1 MNDGLPLS
9 DLLVLDLTRA
19 RAGPTAVRQL
29 ADWGADVIKI
39 EEPADAGADIMGGGR
54 DGVDFQNLQRN
65 KRSMTLNLKSEQGL
79 EVFMQLVAKADVIVE
94 NYRPDVKSRL
104 GIDFEAVSKV
114 NPRIVYGSISGFG
127 QTGPYSGRP
136 GYDQIAQGMGGLM
149 SVTGLPGQGPVRV
162 GVPIADLS
170 SGMYLALGMLVALHE
185 CERTG
190 KGKWVHTSLLEAQIA
205 MMDFQMSRWLI
216 GREVPPQAG
225 NDHPTSIPTGV
236 FPTTDGHM
244 NIAAAGDSMF
254 TRLCNALGAPE
265 LLENPD
271 YKDSESR
278 SQNRVALNEALTK
291 CTEMRSTAEWIEVL
305 NQAGVPS
312 GPIFSVDQTAADPQV
327 QHLRIATPVTHPRL
341 GELEVVGQPVSL
353 GPEGRP
359 SIRRHSP
366 DLGEHTEEVLGWL
379 GYNAAAISELH
390 EQEAI

>member
-254 TRLCNALGAPE
+254 TRLCNALGALE

>member
-19 RAGPTAVRQL
+19 RSGPTAVRQL

-39 EEPADAGADIMGGGR
+39 EEPADAGSDIMGGGR

-79 EVFMQLVAKADVIVE
+79 DVFMQLVAKADVIVE
-94 NYRPDVKSRL
+94 NYRPDVKTRL
-104 GIDFEAVSKV
+104 GIDFEAVSKI

-185 CERTG
+185 RQRTG

-216 GREVPPQAG
+216 GHEVPPQAG

-236 FPTTDGHM
+236 FPTTDGHL

-254 TRLCNALGAPE
+254 KRLCNALGAPE
-265 LLENPD
+265 LLENRD
-271 YKDSESR
+271 YKDSENR
-278 SQNRVALNEALTK
+278 SQNRVALNAALTK
-291 CTEMRSTAEWIEVL
+291 CTETRSTADWIEVL

-312 GPIFSVDQTAADPQV
+312 GPIYSLDQTAADPQV
-327 QHLRIATPVTHPRL
+327 QHLGIATPVTHPRL
-341 GELEVVGQPVSL
+341 GDLEVVGQPVSL

-359 SIRRHSP
+359 GIRRYAP
-366 DLGEHTEEVLGWL
+366 DLGEHTDEVLESL
-379 GYNAAAISELH
+379 GYNADAIAALR
-390 EQEAI
+390 EQSAI

>member
-19 RAGPTAVRQL
+19 RSGPTAVRQL

-39 EEPADAGADIMGGGR
+39 EEPADFGADIMGGGR

-79 EVFMQLVAKADVIVE
+79 DVFMQLVAKADVIVE
-94 NYRPDVKSRL
+94 NYRPDVKTRL

-185 CERTG
+185 RERTG

-216 GREVPPQAG
+216 GHEVPPQAG

-236 FPTTDGHM
+236 FPTTDGHI

-254 TRLCNALGAPE
+254 KRLCNALGAPE
-265 LLENPD
+265 LLDNLD

-278 SQNRVALNEALTK
+278 SQNRVALNQALTK
-291 CTEMRSTAEWIEVL
+291 CTETRSTADWIEVL

-312 GPIFSVDQTAADPQV
+312 GPIYSVDQTFADPQV
-327 QHLRIATPVTHPRL
+327 QHLGIATPVTHPRL
-341 GELEVVGQPVSL
+341 GELNVVGQPVSL

-359 SIRRHSP
+359 GIRQHSP
-366 DLGEHTEEVLGWL
+366 DLGEHTEEVLEWL
-379 GYNAAAISELH
+379 GYDAAAIGELH
-390 EQEAI
+390 EQKAI

>member
-216 GREVPPQAG
+216 GHEVPPQAG